1 MPLFEYRCKDCGERF
16 ETLVLSSSSEEESE
30 CPKCGSMQTEKQM
43 SMFAS
48 SGGNGSGGASAS
60 SCGSGSGYFT

>member
-1 MPLFEYRCKDCGERF
+1 MPIFEYRCKDCGEKF
-16 ETLVLSSSSEEESE
+16 ETLVYSSSGDETIE
-30 CPKCGSMQTEKQM
+30 CPECGSAQTEKQM

-48 SGGNGSGGASAS
+48 SGGSGSNSGSKS

>member
-1 MPLFEYRCKDCGERF
+1 MPLFEYRCKDCGEKF
-16 ETLVLSSSSEEESE
+16 ETLVLSSSEEIE
-30 CPKCGSMQTEKQM
+30 CPKCGSKKTEKQM

-48 SGGNGSGGASAS
+48 AGVNGSGGASAS

>member
-1 MPLFEYRCKDCGERF
+1 MPIFEYRCKDCGEKF
-16 ETLVLSSSSEEESE
+16 ETLVYSTSDTGDIE
-30 CPKCGSMQTEKQM
+30 CPECGSTQTEKQM

-48 SGGNGSGGASAS
+48 SGGNGSGGASKS

>member
-1 MPLFEYRCKDCGERF
+1 MPIFEYRCKDCGEKF
-16 ETLVLSSSSEEESE
+16 ETLVYSSSGDDEIE
-30 CPKCGSMQTEKQM
+30 CPECGSAQTEKQM

-48 SGGNGSGGASAS
+48 SGGNGSGSGSTR

>member
-1 MPLFEYRCKDCGERF
+1 MPIFEYRCKDCGEKF
-16 ETLVLSSSSEEESE
+16 ETLVYSSSGTEEIE
-30 CPKCGSMQTEKQM
+30 CPECGSTQTEKQM

-48 SGGNGSGGASAS
+48 SGGNGARGASKN

>member
-1 MPLFEYRCKDCGERF
+1 MPIFEYRCKDCGEKF
-16 ETLVLSSSSEEESE
+16 ETLVYSSAGDEKIE
-30 CPKCGSMQTEKQM
+30 CPECGSVKTEKQM

-48 SGGNGSGGASAS
+48 SGGDESGGASRN

>member
-1 MPLFEYRCKDCGERF
+1 MPIFEYRCKDCGEKF
-16 ETLVLSSSSEEESE
+16 ETLVYSTSDTKEIE
-30 CPKCGSMQTEKQM
+30 CPECGSTKTEKQM

-48 SGGNGSGGASAS
+48 SGGNESGGASKS

>member
-1 MPLFEYRCKDCGERF
+1 MPIFEYRCTNCAERF
-16 ETLVLSSSSEEESE
+16 ETLVLSSSEKEVE
-30 CPKCGSMQTEKQM
+30 CPNCHSNQTEKQM

-48 SGGNGSGGASAS
+48 SGSNVSGSSRSG